1 MLKNRK
7 EQMMKTEELVK
18 RRNKAIRRADAEM
31 RRRKYM
37 KALKMAARYSKRIR
51 EQRRA
56 DDE

>member
-1 MLKNRK
+1 
-7 EQMMKTEELVK
+7 MKTDELIK
-18 RRNKAIRRADAEM
+18 RKIKAIHRADAEM

-56 DDE
+56 DDA

>member
-1 MLKNRK
+1 
-7 EQMMKTEELVK
+7 MKTEELIK
-18 RRNKAIRRADAEM
+18 RKNKAIHRADAEM

-37 KALKMAARYSKRIR
+37 KALKMTARYAKRIR